1 MSLISSKICTTVQTE
16 IKKLKNIIKALKE
29 DTKLYNRNHDAE
41 IKELEAS
48 IANYESFLSTLNKE
62 LGK

>member
-1 MSLISSKICTTVQTE
+1 MSLISSKICTTVQAE
-16 IKKLKNIIKALKE
+16 IKKLKNIIKTLKE
-29 DTKLYNRNHDAE
+29 DAKLYNRNHDAE